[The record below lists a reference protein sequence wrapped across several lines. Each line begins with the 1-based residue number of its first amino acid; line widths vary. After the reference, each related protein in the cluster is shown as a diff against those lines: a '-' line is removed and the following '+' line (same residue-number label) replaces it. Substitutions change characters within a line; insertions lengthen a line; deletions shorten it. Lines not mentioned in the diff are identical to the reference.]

1 MSKTTNMVIDDLNNQ
16 YKGLQKA
23 LDTFVKDQAEL
34 YKTLNDSV
42 DIIIETTEAYQRIEE
57 TNLALKKT
65 LDKFNKYKK

>member
-23 LDTFVKDQAEL
+23 LDTFVKDQADL
-34 YKTLNDSV
+34 YKALNDSL
-42 DIIIETTEAYQRIEE
+42 DIIIETSEAYQRIEE